1 MVSVNKYVYES
12 PTNKNLRQILE
23 DLKQEIITGGYATT
37 AGVSTS
43 YEIGD
48 DAGIMVELTPFISPD
63 GYVTMNLKP
72 QYATIQ
78 PNGTIKAIGNA
89 GTEIIGAT
97 LLQRRNLDL
106 SNVRVKDG
114 ETLVLG
120 GLIQETATKNVT
132 KLPFLG
138 DLPVIGS
145 VFRSTNTSNEKS
157 ELVIMITP
165 RIIKDTEDVASGENL

>member
-1 MVSVNKYVYES
+1 MV
-12 PTNKNLRQILE
+12 TNGKKSIINLSSDYIKSTETEVL
-23 DLKQEIITGGYATT
+23 T
-37 AGVSTS
+37 AGFGTTGAGYSNT

-48 DAGIMVELTPFISPD
+48 DAGITVELTPFISPD

-72 QYATIQ
+72 NYATIQ
-78 PNGTIKAIGNA
+78 PNGIVKATGNA
-89 GTEIIGAT
+89 GTEIIAAT

-120 GLIQETATKNVT
+120 GLIQETETKNVT